1 MMATIQTEKYAV
13 CCWDGAVGIDRY
25 RGRVLVDEF
34 DAPSF
39 ARSKDGQDKA
49 VFAFFF
55 VQVDKKVVKGA
66 DNPADEYVVE
76 QEESTPDDKLH
87 FPGAVIIADG
97 KVPAGWMA
105 KRFGFGPE
113 DKDEMTIRCQDGD
126 YRIVPS
132 DRSVIFPPA

>member
-1 MMATIQTEKYAV
+1 MATIQTEKYAV
-13 CCWDGAVGIDRY
+13 VRWDGAVGIDRY
-25 RGRVLVDEF
+25 QQRVPVDEF

-39 ARSKDGQDKA
+39 AQSKDGQDKA
-49 VFAFFF
+49 VFAFSFI
-55 VQVDKKVVKGA
+55 QVDEKVVKGA
-66 DNPADEYVVE
+66 DNPADEYVIE
-76 QEESTPDDKLH
+76 RKESTPDDRLY
-87 FPGAVIIADG
+87 FPGAVIITDG

-105 KRFGFGPE
+105 KRFGFNPE